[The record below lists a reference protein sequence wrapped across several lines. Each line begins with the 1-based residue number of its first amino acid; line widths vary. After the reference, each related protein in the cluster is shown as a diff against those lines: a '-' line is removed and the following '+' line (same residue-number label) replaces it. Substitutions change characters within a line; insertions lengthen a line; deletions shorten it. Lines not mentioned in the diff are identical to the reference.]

1 MSLHRRTH
9 PQYVEGCFGC
19 KVSTLRIGYCGQG
32 GQDATRQKKWD
43 QELDLYASAVKQ
55 GIQPDTT
62 NTRSTQA
69 ALDWSNR
76 TGKAYS
82 EETKQEHNTVSAL
95 ERYAV

>member
-19 KVSTLRIGYCGQG
+19 KASTLRIGYCGQG
-32 GQDATRQKKWD
+32 NQDLTAQKKWD

-62 NTRSTQA
+62 SRRSSQA
-69 ALDWSNR
+69 ALDWSDR
-76 TGKAYS
+76 TGKPYS
-82 EETKQEHNTVSAL
+82 EETKQEHNKTTVL